1 MLLWYSGDAAKI
13 HYAVLA
19 VVSNCCPPLKGRL
32 LTCYSPVRHCS
43 GGASS
48 PFTVRLACVRR
59 AASVRP
65 EPGSNSLKFVLNR
78 PSGRFNLLYI
88 NASVNFSTLLF
99 AYPEFSFLIFRAL
112 PSASPSPLPLSSK
125 RRIDKVMLIR
135 SFLQYCS
142 IFKELFRRVPNLKS
156 LRAYFRRLDYYTT
169 AFGVCQALFSKN
181 LFFLLNFSFFDPLTR
196 FPFGMLFNYI
206 TSFIFCPY
214 LFLKK

>member
-13 HYAVLA
+13 RYAVLA

-43 GGASS
+43 RGASS

-135 SFLQYCS
+135 SFS
-142 IFKELFRRVPNLKS
+142 SVLFNFQGAVSP
-156 LRAYFRRLDYYTT
+156 
-169 AFGVCQALFSKN
+169 CQATYKLYHFRNDLS
-181 LFFLLNFSFFDPLTR
+181 R
-196 FPFGMLFNYI
+196 G
-206 TSFIFCPY
+206 
-214 LFLKK
+214 FLKKIHKFRHPQSETGYKTLSGGGATQI